1 MAEGGGA
8 ILAGEGGRLACEARI
23 KFLARLTVQKLIEAQ
38 RFEQMTPAAPIDL
51 SRHLRRE
58 MIERGHLDLAVRI
71 AVPILMVHFREKGA
85 RQPGVAI
92 AVFPRGIEVER
103 ATDAQCGGPIAQ
115 AGEAAEGLQPQG
127 PDHKT

>member
-58 MIERGHLDLAVRI
+58 MIARGHLDLAVRI

-85 RQPGVAI
+85 RQAGVAI
-92 AVFPRGIEVER
+92 RSEEH
-103 ATDAQCGGPIAQ
+103 TS
-115 AGEAAEGLQPQG
+115 ELQSLMRISYA
-127 PDHKT
+127 

>member
-58 MIERGHLDLAVRI
+58 MIARGHLDLAVRI
-71 AVPILMVHFREKGA
+71 AVPILMRSEEHTSE
-85 RQPGVAI
+85 
-92 AVFPRGIEVER
+92 
-103 ATDAQCGGPIAQ
+103 
-115 AGEAAEGLQPQG
+115 LQSLMRISYA
-127 PDHKT
+127 DFCLKKKTNITTL